1 MQAVWGVSTWS
12 KAGVIADRSLSQS
25 SVSPSPNSS
34 SRPLGQGS
42 QREAT
47 KESTMRVLVIED
59 EPDVNNVVASFLR
72 EEGYSVDTA
81 KDGEE
86 GLYKATAW
94 NYDAVLLDVMLPKL
108 DGWKVLAE
116 LRRTKKTPV
125 LMLTARD
132 AVPDRVRGLNGGADD
147 YLVKPFELS
156 ELGARVKALIRRA
169 AGQPQPV
176 IKIGNVQVNTTTRT
190 VTMEGAV
197 APLTAKE
204 YALLEFLAL
213 HRGELVTRLAI
224 YDHLFDET
232 DDTLSNLLDV
242 YVSNLRRKLRHD
254 LIETRRGQGYMIHE
268 EAPATDG

>member
-1 MQAVWGVSTWS
+1 MQVAWGADSRHSTNAMSERFVSPP
-12 KAGVIADRSLSQS
+12 RSLGLT
-25 SVSPSPNSS
+25 PKRAPI
-34 SRPLGQGS
+34 
-42 QREAT
+42 
-47 KESTMRVLVIED
+47 KESTMRDLVIED
-59 EPDVNNVVASFLR
+59 DPDVNHVVASFLR

-108 DGWKVLAE
+108 DGWKVLTE
-116 LRRTKKTPV
+116 LRRAKKTPV

-132 AVPDRVRGLNGGADD
+132 AVPDRVRGLNSGADD

-169 AGQPQPV
+169 AGQPQPI
-176 IKIGNVQVNTTTRT
+176 IKIGNVEVNTTTRT
-190 VTMEGAV
+190 VTLDGAV

-204 YALLEFLAL
+204 YALLEFLTL
-213 HRGELVTRLAI
+213 HRGELVTRMAI

-268 EAPATDG
+268 EVLAADG

>member
-1 MQAVWGVSTWS
+1 MQVVWGADSRHSTNAVSE
-12 KAGVIADRSLSQS
+12 RF
-25 SVSPSPNSS
+25 VSPSRSMGLIPK
-34 SRPLGQGS
+34 RAPI
-42 QREAT
+42 

-59 EPDVNNVVASFLR
+59 DPDVNHVVASFLR

-108 DGWKVLAE
+108 DGWKVLTE
-116 LRRTKKTPV
+116 LRRAKKTPV

-169 AGQPQPV
+169 AGQPQPI
-176 IKIGNVQVNTTTRT
+176 IKLGNVEVNTTTRT
-190 VTMEGAV
+190 VTLDGAV
-197 APLTAKE
+197 APHEA
-204 YALLEFLAL
+204 A
-213 HRGELVTRLAI
+213 
-224 YDHLFDET
+224 
-232 DDTLSNLLDV
+232 S
-242 YVSNLRRKLRHD
+242 KLR
-254 LIETRRGQGYMIHE
+254 IEIDSLPT
-268 EAPATDG
+268 ASNNPALVSACFIDRLRPAIPALE

>member
-1 MQAVWGVSTWS
+1 MQVVSGANS
-12 KAGVIADRSLSQS
+12 RRSFDATSERFI
-25 SVSPSPNSS
+25 SPFSTST
-34 SRPLGQGS
+34 SRPLGASS
-42 QREAT
+42 QREAI

-59 EPDVNNVVASFLR
+59 EPDVNHVVASFLR

-108 DGWKVLAE
+108 DGWKVLTE
-116 LRRTKKTPV
+116 LRRKKKTPV

-169 AGQPQPV
+169 AGQPQPI
-176 IKIGNVQVNTTTRT
+176 IKLGNVEVNTTTRT
-190 VTMEGAV
+190 VTLDGAV

-204 YALLEFLAL
+204 YALLEFLTL
-213 HRGELVTRLAI
+213 HRGELVTRMAI

-268 EAPATDG
+268 EAPTADG